1 MTGSGAPPTR
11 AGTMRFFSD
20 NAAPVHPAVLTALA
34 EVDTLDTAYDG
45 DRWSAALDEAF
56 GRLFGR
62 EVAVLWVASGTA
74 ANCLA
79 LATLCPPYGGIV
91 CERDAHIQVD
101 EAGAPEFYTGGAKLL
116 LVDGRNGKLT
126 PDGVEGALS
135 AIRDDVHQ
143 VQPHVLSL
151 TNATESG
158 SIYSA
163 AEVRALA
170 DVAHGRGM
178 SVHMDGARFANA
190 VVASGEGAAA
200 LTCGAG
206 VDALSFGF
214 VKNGGMNAEAL
225 VFFDPAHA
233 REARRRRKRAGHLL
247 SKGRYLAA
255 QLLAM
260 LADDRWLHCARAAN
274 AAAAVLAGAAG
285 DRLVRPCVINELF
298 VRLSADEAAAL
309 RGQGFDFYDW
319 GEGQAR
325 LVTSWDQAEAD
336 VAPLA
341 AALAGL

>member
-1 MTGSGAPPTR
+1 
-11 AGTMRFFSD
+11 MRFFSD
-20 NAAPVHPAVLTALA
+20 NAAPVHPAIFARLA

-45 DRWSAALDEAF
+45 DRWSAALDAAF
-56 GRLFGR
+56 GRVFGR

-79 LATLCPPYGGIV
+79 LATLCPPFGGIV
-91 CERDAHIQVD
+91 CEAEAHIQVD

-116 LVDGRNGKLT
+116 LVDGDDGKLT
-126 PDGVEGALS
+126 PDRVERALGT
-135 AIRDDVHQ
+135 IRADVHQ

-158 SIYSA
+158 SIYTGP
-163 AEVRALA
+163 EVRALA
-170 DVAHGRGM
+170 DLAYARGL

-200 LTCGAG
+200 LTCDAG

-233 REARRRRKRAGHLL
+233 EEARRRRKRAGHLL

-260 LADDRWLHCARAAN
+260 LEEDRWLECARGAN
-274 AAAAVLAGAAG
+274 AAAAVLAEAAG
-285 DRLVRPCVINELF
+285 GRLVRPCQVNELF
-298 VRLSADEAAAL
+298 VRLSAAEAADL
-309 RGQGFDFYDW
+309 RAQGFDFYDW

-325 LVTSWDQAEAD
+325 LVTSWDQTAQD
-336 VAPLA
+336 VRPLA
-341 AALAGL
+341 DALAALP

>member
-1 MTGSGAPPTR
+1 
-11 AGTMRFFSD
+11 MRFFSD
-20 NAAPVHPAVLTALA
+20 NAAPVHPAVLAKLA

-56 GRLFGR
+56 GALFGR

-79 LATLCPPYGGIV
+79 LATLCPAYGGIV
-91 CERDAHIQVD
+91 CETHAHIQDD

-116 LVDGRNGKLT
+116 LVDGDDGKLT
-126 PDGVEGALS
+126 PERVESALS
-135 AIRDDVHQ
+135 TIRDDVHR

-158 SIYSA
+158 LIYTGE
-163 AEVRALA
+163 EVRALA
-170 DVAHGRGM
+170 DLARRRGL

-190 VVASGEGAAA
+190 VAASGESAAA
-200 LTCGAG
+200 LTWRAG

-233 REARRRRKRAGHLL
+233 DEARRRRKRAGHLL

-260 LADDRWLHCARAAN
+260 LEEDRWLTCARAAN
-274 AAAAVLAGAAG
+274 AAAAVLAAAAG
-285 DRLVRPCVINELF
+285 DRLIRPCVINELF
-298 VRLSADEAAAL
+298 VRLSAGEAAGL
-309 RGQGFDFYDW
+309 RRQGFDFYDW

-325 LVTSWDQAEAD
+325 LVTSWDQTEAD
-336 VAPLA
+336 ARPLA
-341 AALAGL
+341 DALAELS